1 MDSKAKRLEEYLI
14 KKKWAA
20 RTETKLKLR
29 KRRLDEILLSKRTP
43 SSLQKDAYILAQTQF
58 RAPDDIEDKTNKNK

>member
-1 MDSKAKRLEEYLI
+1 MDSKAKRLEENLI
-14 KKKWAA
+14 NQKWAA

-43 SSLQKDAYILAQTQF
+43 SSLQKDAYIVT
-58 RAPDDIEDKTNKNK
+58 

>member
-1 MDSKAKRLEEYLI
+1 MDSKAKRLEENLI
-14 KKKWAA
+14 NQKWAA

-43 SSLQKDAYILAQTQF
+43 PILQKEAYIVTQTQF
-58 RAPDDIEDKTNKNK
+58 RAP